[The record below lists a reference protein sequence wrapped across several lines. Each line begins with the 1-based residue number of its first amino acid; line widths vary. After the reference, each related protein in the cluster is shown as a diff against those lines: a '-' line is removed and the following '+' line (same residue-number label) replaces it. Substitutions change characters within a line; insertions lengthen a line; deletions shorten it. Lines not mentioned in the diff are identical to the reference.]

1 MRRKNTK
8 THVLEG
14 DCLDFLPEFV
24 NERIKVSS
32 IVCDPPY
39 GIDFLKA
46 KWDHPDNIAF
56 QPDVWRLCLDLL
68 EPGGHLVA
76 FGGTRT
82 YHRLACAIEDAG
94 FEIRDQLA
102 WVYGT
107 GFPKS
112 LNVSKAIDKAA
123 RGVPTGGADPTS
135 PNHGKYKGMHGNGYR
150 TADGTFYTAASGPP
164 NTGGYGGGIGRKEV
178 IGRNPNVRDPIKNAE
193 HLKRWQQ
200 GYGGCGDIVAPA
212 TVEARQWVGW
222 GTALKPA
229 WEPIVLARKP
239 FPGTVAANVIARS
252 TGAMNIDGCRVE
264 GLMDGIW
271 GTSNATIELNDG
283 VRKFNGSP
291 GAREYRSEQHEA
303 GRWPA
308 NFIHDGSD
316 EVLETFG
323 SGTASRFF
331 YCAKT
336 SKAERNGSKHPTIKP
351 LALMRWLVRLVTPPD
366 GLVIDPSAGSG
377 TTGEAAYLEGFS
389 SILIEHDPE
398 SVRDIE
404 RRLNRRQ

>member
-1 MRRKNTK
+1 MRRKNME

-24 NERIKVSS
+24 NERIKAGS
-32 IVCDPPY
+32 IVCDAPY

-46 KWDHPDNIAF
+46 KWDHPNNIAF
-56 QPDVWRLCLDLL
+56 RPDVWRLCLDVL

-123 RGVPTGGADPTS
+123 RGVPTGGADPAS
-135 PNHGKYKGMHGNGYR
+135 PDHGKYKGVHGNGSR
-150 TADGTFYTAASGPP
+150 ILHGTSNTAASGPP
-164 NTGGYGGGIGRKEV
+164 NTCGYGGGIGRKEV

-200 GYGGCGDIVAPA
+200 GYGGCADIVAPE
-212 TVEARQWVGW
+212 TVEARQWHGW

-239 FPGTVAANVIARS
+239 LCGAVAVNVLAHG
-252 TGAMNIDGCRVE
+252 TGALNIDGCRIGTGE
-264 GLMDGIW
+264 GKGVWPATDRDQG
-271 GTSNATIELNDG
+271 GTVFA
-283 VRKFNGSP
+283 
-291 GAREYRSEQHEA
+291 GAFTQPTFTDTTV

-316 EVLETFG
+316 EVLGAFP
-323 SGTASRFF
+323 GTAYRFF
-331 YCAKT
+331 YCAKA
-336 SKAERNGSKHPTIKP
+336 SKVERNGSNHPTIKP
-351 LALMRWLVRLVTPPD
+351 LELMRWLVRLVTPPG
-366 GLVIDPSAGSG
+366 GLVIDPFAGSG
-377 TTGEAAYLEGFS
+377 TTGEAAYREGFS
-389 SILIEHDPE
+389 SILIERDPE
-398 SVRDIE
+398 YVRDIE
-404 RRLNRRQ
+404 RRLSRHRRQ